1 MRVIDEW
8 GTKKESPNHGLGVIE
23 GYPGEIEFKTK
34 RQAMDYQYRMQR
46 EAAEERST
54 QSEKKAAQGGRGFG
68 SGRTSYESRAKPQ
81 KTANTAFQGGRRGGF
96 GSAQAQN
103 TQNTDATLGGKLLRA
118 ANAGSGK
125 FFSAVGQFGNKIVGG
140 LEEAEQYLNGGWT
153 SDGEYVKGDSP
164 IVSSLLGWAHGAA
177 DSVTEKAN
185 AELDR
190 SARNWSGSKAGR
202 VFNKVAVNSVAAIP
216 QALLAFWTGGASA
229 AGELGAQAGMLEMA
243 LRSLVS
249 NPRFWLTYG
258 QNAGESYAKAKAA
271 GASNSDALASST
283 FSGLT
288 GAMIDLGGGYEN
300 SGWMADRSL
309 NGGQVMKNLG
319 KSVLEQ
325 SGEEYAK
332 GVAGRLAEKSYSP
345 DKQWYSTKDENA
357 VFNPKRDARQFAAD
371 AATAALVEGSGYAAR
386 RFFDGASDSLQRR
399 GVSRK
404 EAESRARE
412 AMETAEE
419 SIAHENAANA
429 LTHDDYDDRVFSE
442 VIEKAKQPGIMEI
455 EMDEATEKVISERS
469 FAELQP
475 LQGKMSNRATRRWYI
490 AQDEKIPS
498 LIDTDLSI
506 EEQAMLACEL
516 RNQNRTWARDLM
528 FDQEERKWLDIK
540 YPNQSYEELIAQKMK
555 KKNYTR
561 EEAIRD
567 IYATATKTR
576 KSVNEKLGL
585 K

>member
-1 MRVIDEW
+1 M
-8 GTKKESPNHGLGVIE
+8 
-23 GYPGEIEFKTK
+23 
-34 RQAMDYQYRMQR
+34 
-46 EAAEERST
+46 AEE
-54 QSEKKAAQGGRGFG
+54 
-68 SGRTSYESRAKPQ
+68 KPQ
-81 KTANTAFQGGRRGGF
+81 KTADTGFSGGQRGGF
-96 GSAQAQN
+96 GGQHAQEPQ
-103 TQNTDATLGGKLLRA
+103 TVQDTDTTLGWKLLRIL
-118 ANAGSGK
+118 NAGSGK
-125 FFSAVGQFGNKIVGG
+125 FFSDVGQFGSKIVSG

-153 SDGEYVKGDSP
+153 SDGQYVKGDSP
-164 IVSSLLGWAHGAA
+164 IVSSLLGWVHGTA
-177 DSVTEKAN
+177 DDVTAQAN

-190 SARNWSGSKAGR
+190 SARNWSDTKAGR
-202 VFNKVAVNSVAAIP
+202 GFNEVAVNGVAAIP
-216 QALLAFWTGGASA
+216 QAMLAFGTGGAST
-229 AGELGAQAGMLEMA
+229 AGQLGAQAGTLETA

-249 NPRFWLTYG
+249 NPRFWLAYG

-271 GASNSDALASST
+271 GASDSDALVAGT
-283 FSGLT
+283 FTGLT
-288 GAMIDLGGGYEN
+288 NAMIDLGGGYEN
-300 SGWMADRSL
+300 SGWMSDRSL
-309 NGGQVMKNLG
+309 GGGQIVKNLG

-332 GVAGRLAEKSYSP
+332 GAAGRMVEKLYTP

-357 VFNPKRDARQFAAD
+357 VFNPKRDARQLAAD

-386 RFFDGASDSLQRR
+386 RFFDGVSDSLQRR

-404 EAESRARE
+404 EAESRASE
-412 AMETAEE
+412 AMEVAEE

-429 LTHDDYDDRVFSE
+429 LIHDDYDDRVFSE

-475 LQGKMSNRATRRWYI
+475 LQGKMSNRAARRWYI

-498 LIDTDLSI
+498 LINTDLSI

-528 FDQEERKWLDIK
+528 FDQELRRQLDISD
-540 YPNQSYEELIAQKMK
+540 PNMSFEDRILDKM
-555 KKNYTR
+555 TR
-561 EEAIRD
+561 KGLTRDEAIRD
-567 IYATATKTR
+567 IFKTATKTR
-576 KSVNEKLGL
+576 ASANKKVGL

>member
-96 GSAQAQN
+96 GGAQAQKTQD

-300 SGWMADRSL
+300 SGWMSDRSL
-309 NGGQVMKNLG
+309 NGGQIVKNLG

-357 VFNPKRDARQFAAD
+357 VFNPKRDARQLAAD

-386 RFFDGASDSLQRR
+386 RLSDGWNGWGRKQREEDHLLSEEEFDTAFERGYNADEEWKEQNDQVIREQIRSEPEKLIINPEKQARHMRESKGYIPGRSYVTIGENDLQELVSRYAGTGSIQR
-399 GVSRK
+399 DRNGNYTNKEILTFSVPVGVSINPK
-404 EAESRARE
+404 
-412 AMETAEE
+412 TG
-419 SIAHENAANA
+419 
-429 LTHDDYDDRVFSE
+429 V
-442 VIEKAKQPGIMEI
+442 
-455 EMDEATEKVISERS
+455 
-469 FAELQP
+469 
-475 LQGKMSNRATRRWYI
+475 
-490 AQDEKIPS
+490 
-498 LIDTDLSI
+498 
-506 EEQAMLACEL
+506 
-516 RNQNRTWARDLM
+516 
-528 FDQEERKWLDIK
+528 
-540 YPNQSYEELIAQKMK
+540 
-555 KKNYTR
+555 
-561 EEAIRD
+561 
-567 IYATATKTR
+567 ATATNKLCIYYSKTG
-576 KSVNEKLGL
+576 VHVVPTL
-585 K
+585 KGE

>member
-1 MRVIDEW
+1 MQVKGSYTAEASLAAKETALRL
-8 GTKKESPNHGLGVIE
+8 KK
-23 GYPGEIEFKTK
+23 
-34 RQAMDYQYRMQR
+34 RM
-46 EAAEERST
+46 AEEAKGERGQYDRTATPS
-54 QSEKKAAQGGRGFG
+54 SIANLGEPASAARVRGAMEGFSGG
-68 SGRTSYESRAKPQ
+68 Q
-81 KTANTAFQGGRRGGF
+81 RGGF
-96 GSAQAQN
+96 GGANRQE
-103 TQNTDATLGGKLLRA
+103 TDATLGGKLLRS

-125 FFSAVGQFGNKIVGG
+125 FFSGAAQFGNKLVSG

-153 SDGEYVKGDSP
+153 PEGKFVKGDSP
-164 IVSSLLGWAHGAA
+164 IVSSLLGGVHAGADA
-177 DSVTEKAN
+177 ITAQAN
-185 AELDR
+185 AELER
-190 SARNWSGSKAGR
+190 SARNWSSPAGR
-202 VFNKVAVNSVAAIP
+202 VFNDVAVNGVAVIP
-216 QALLAFWTGGASA
+216 QAMLAFGTGGASA
-229 AGELGAQAGMLEMA
+229 AGQLGAQTGTMETA
-243 LRSLVS
+243 LRSLIGD
-249 NPRFWLTYG
+249 PRFWLSYG
-258 QNAGESYAKAKAA
+258 QNAGQSYAKAKVA
-271 GASNSDALASST
+271 GASENDALVGT
-283 FSGLT
+283 FTGLT
-288 GAMIDLGGGYEN
+288 NAMIDLGGGYEN
-300 SGWMADRSL
+300 SGWMNDRAL
-309 NGGQVMKNLG
+309 RGGQIVKKLG
-319 KSVLEQ
+319 RSVLEQ

-332 GVAGRLAEKSYSP
+332 GVTSRLAEKLYTP

-357 VFNPKRDARQFAAD
+357 VFNPKRDVRQFAAD
-371 AATAALVEGSGYAAR
+371 AATAAIVESAGYAVR
-386 RFFDGASDSLQRR
+386 RFRDELSRSLQKK
-399 GVSRK
+399 GISR
-404 EAESRARE
+404 EYAESRAIE
-412 AMETAEE
+412 AAAVADE
-419 SIAHENAANA
+419 SVAHENAANA
-429 LTHDDYDDRVFSE
+429 ISYDDYDNKIYEE

-455 EMDEATEKVISERS
+455 EMDEATEQVISERS

-498 LIDTDLSI
+498 LINTDLSI

>member
-190 SARNWSGSKAGR
+190 SARNWSGSKAGQ

-309 NGGQVMKNLG
+309 SGGQVMKNLG

-371 AATAALVEGSGYAAR
+371 AATAALVESSGYAAR
-386 RFFDGASDSLQRR
+386 RLGDGWNGWGRKQREEDHLLSEEEFDTAFERGYNADEKWKEQNDQAIREQIRSEPEKLIINPEKQARHMRESKGYIPGRSYVTIGENDLQELVSRYAGTGSIQR
-399 GVSRK
+399 DRNGNYTNKEILTFSVLVGVSINPK
-404 EAESRARE
+404 
-412 AMETAEE
+412 TG
-419 SIAHENAANA
+419 
-429 LTHDDYDDRVFSE
+429 V
-442 VIEKAKQPGIMEI
+442 
-455 EMDEATEKVISERS
+455 
-469 FAELQP
+469 
-475 LQGKMSNRATRRWYI
+475 
-490 AQDEKIPS
+490 
-498 LIDTDLSI
+498 
-506 EEQAMLACEL
+506 
-516 RNQNRTWARDLM
+516 
-528 FDQEERKWLDIK
+528 
-540 YPNQSYEELIAQKMK
+540 
-555 KKNYTR
+555 
-561 EEAIRD
+561 
-567 IYATATKTR
+567 ATATNKLCIYYSKTG
-576 KSVNEKLGL
+576 VHVVPTL
-585 K
+585 KGE